1 MDSNSD
7 SNCRDSSV
15 ERLPL
20 VSIII
25 LTRKYVTVIR
35 LASTVST
42 ESIIILASKY
52 VTVIRLAS
60 TVSTESIIIHTS
72 KYVTVIHLC
81 KEISIRLTH
90 VFEVWYSLKNVFKKI
105 LICGNS
111 VLYSH
116 TKAFFYWVTVW
127 CLGIRSFSWS
137 FICIFLVSCF
147 YSKNWIFKC
156 WLFCQ

>member
-25 LTRKYVTVIR
+25 LTR
-35 LASTVST
+35 
-42 ESIIILASKY
+42 KY

-116 TKAFFYWVTVW
+116 TKAFFY
-127 CLGIRSFSWS
+127 
-137 FICIFLVSCF
+137 
-147 YSKNWIFKC
+147 
-156 WLFCQ
+156 

>member
-25 LTRKYVTVIR
+25 L
-35 LASTVST
+35 
-42 ESIIILASKY
+42 
-52 VTVIRLAS
+52 
-60 TVSTESIIIHTS
+60 TS

-116 TKAFFYWVTVW
+116 TKAFFY
-127 CLGIRSFSWS
+127 
-137 FICIFLVSCF
+137 
-147 YSKNWIFKC
+147 
-156 WLFCQ
+156 